1 MLVAQITTAFLE
13 DVAVFEAQQ
22 RNMTILPNAPQIE
35 INADTGVIQA
45 RRILDRIH
53 EEERAAMTAMAAA
66 E

>member
-1 MLVAQITTAFLE
+1 MLVGQIETAFLE

-22 RNMTILPNAPQIE
+22 RNMTILPGAPQVE
-35 INADTGVIQA
+35 INADNGLIQA

-53 EEERAAMTAMAAA
+53 REEQGAAAHAAA